1 METHYQIFVGLTQR
15 EARLSL
21 DSRGKA
27 LEVMFSTKASSVV
40 FSALQGKCIPVFLPI
55 LIDGIPWL
63 ALPSMDCDLMPQS
76 VRYLVCSDGTVFI
89 VDEADP
95 GLQQLK
101 VLRAFL
107 VVCS

>member
-1 METHYQIFVGLTQR
+1 MNQR

-21 DSRGKA
+21 DRCGDA
-27 LEVMFSTKASSVV
+27 MEVMFSPKAGSVA
-40 FSALQGKCIPVFLPI
+40 FLALQGKCIPVFLPI
-55 LIDGIPWL
+55 LIDGVPWL
-63 ALPSMDCDLMPQS
+63 ALPSVSRDLMPQS

-89 VDEADP
+89 VDETDP
-95 GLQQLK
+95 GLLQLK